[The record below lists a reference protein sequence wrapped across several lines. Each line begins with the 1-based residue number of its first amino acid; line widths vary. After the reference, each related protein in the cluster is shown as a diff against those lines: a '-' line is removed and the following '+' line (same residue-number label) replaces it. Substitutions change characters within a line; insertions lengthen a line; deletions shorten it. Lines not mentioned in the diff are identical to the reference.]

1 MNPDFKTTSVRAVVF
16 DLDGLMFNTEELYVD
31 VGTEVLRRR
40 GKQMTS
46 ELLDAM
52 MGRRPPQAIA
62 RMIEWHN
69 LTDTVEAIMAESRE
83 IFGPILD
90 ARLQPMPGLMSLL
103 DALDRAAI
111 PKAVGTS
118 SGFEFVTN
126 VLSRFELIPRFQF
139 LLTAE
144 AVKSGKPHPE
154 IYLTAAE
161 RFEIQPPQMVVLE
174 DSENGCRAAVAAG
187 AVAVAVPGTHSEH
200 HCFDGAALMV
210 SSLEDD
216 RLWDL
221 LGLHSK

>member
-69 LTDTVEAIMAESRE
+69 LTDTVEAIMAESGE

-111 PKAVGTS
+111 P
-118 SGFEFVTN
+118 
-126 VLSRFELIPRFQF
+126 
-139 LLTAE
+139 
-144 AVKSGKPHPE
+144 
-154 IYLTAAE
+154 
-161 RFEIQPPQMVVLE
+161 
-174 DSENGCRAAVAAG
+174 
-187 AVAVAVPGTHSEH
+187 
-200 HCFDGAALMV
+200 
-210 SSLEDD
+210 
-216 RLWDL
+216 
-221 LGLHSK
+221 